1 MAKDDPNRTAGNWN
15 QTMGSGKEYL
25 GNLTGSEQMKK
36 EGERQNQDGK
46 AQEAQGQL
54 SDYASGMGDRVQG
67 RVGGAAAALTG
78 DRQEQAK
85 RMEQHDVGKTLQRGA
100 ESDIQKQA

>member
-1 MAKDDPNRTAGNWN
+1 MAKDDPDRTAGSWN
-15 QTMGSGKEYL
+15 QTVGSGKEYV

-36 EGERQNQDGK
+36 EGARQNEEGK

-54 SDYASGMGDRVQG
+54 SDYASGIGDRVKG
-67 RVGGAAAALTG
+67 SVGGAAAGLTG
-78 DRQEQAK
+78 DRAEQNK

-100 ESDIQKQA
+100 EKDIQKQA